1 MSADQEPAKVAWK
14 VDINYMTCV
23 VFAATKPKARWIA
36 VKSYRD
42 AFGRRLGEWPRA
54 KAWRAPQY
62 DRSSLRFEPPK
73 AWCEDYVMDSPNA

>member
-14 VDINYMTCV
+14 VEINDMTCV
-23 VFAATKPKARWIA
+23 VFAATKPKAQWIA
-36 VKSYRD
+36 VRCYWD

-54 KAWRAPQY
+54 KAWRAPTY
-62 DRSSLRFEPPK
+62 NRSCLRFDPPK